1 MPVYEYRCPQG
12 HTFERLLPI
21 ARYREDQRCP
31 CGSPAEKVILHA
43 PRVFSDFEGYESPA
57 SGKWIEG
64 RRARME
70 DMKAT
75 GCHPYEVGEAQQ
87 AAASAAREYERK
99 LDASVDEAVER
110 SINELTL

>member
-1 MPVYEYRCPQG
+1 
-12 HTFERLLPI
+12 
-21 ARYREDQRCP
+21 
-31 CGSPAEKVILHA
+31 
-43 PRVFSDFEGYESPA
+43 
-57 SGKWIEG
+57 
-64 RRARME
+64 ME

>member
-21 ARYREDQRCP
+21 AQYREEQSCP
-31 CGSPAEKVILHA
+31 CGFAAEKVILH
-43 PRVFSDFEGYESPA
+43 PPKVFGDFAGYESPA

-64 RRARME
+64 RRARNE
-70 DMKAT
+70 DFART
-75 GCHPYEVGEAQQ
+75 NTRPYEIGEARQS
-87 AAASAAREYERK
+87 AAAAHKQSEAV
-99 LDASVDEAVER
+99 LDARVDEAVER